1 MEEDRPLECGVT
13 IRSSSV
19 SSDPGVS
26 NRDLGHGGGSGC
38 GGNATWNRVV
48 IVGGGIAGSL
58 LAKSIQFHADV
69 VLIDQ
74 KEYFEIPWATLRS
87 TVEQPVAEK
96 AIFYHTDYL
105 VNGTV
110 ITSSAVDVTETEVI
124 TADGRH
130 VTYDY
135 LVIATGHTASSPRCK
150 RDMIEKHAS
159 LFPTPCSSHQ
169 LASISANAKMRTSSS
184 VLIIGGGP
192 AGVELASDI
201 ASVYPEKKV
210 TLVHSGSRL
219 LGFIGRK
226 AGNKA
231 LEWLRSKNVD
241 VLLEQSID
249 LDTIS
254 EADGIYMTSAG
265 EAIAADCYYVCV
277 NRPLGSSWL
286 KKSMVLKD
294 SLDIYGQLKVDGHL
308 RVKGRNNIFAIGDIV
323 DVPERKQGMLA
334 QRHAMVVAKN
344 LKQLMKVSNKEIKL
358 SKYRPSISITMVSLG
373 KKDAVAE
380 LPFTT
385 MSGFLPGLIKTREL
399 FLRRTRKLLGVDH
412 HSGFL

>member
-1 MEEDRPLECGVT
+1 MEGDRPLECGVT

-26 NRDLGHGGGSGC
+26 NRDLGHGGGSGSGR

-96 AIFYHTDYL
+96 AIFSHTDYL

-110 ITSSAVDVTETEVI
+110 ITSSAVDVTETDVI

-135 LVIATGHTASSPRCK
+135 LVIATGHTTTSPRCK
-150 RDMIEKHAS
+150 RDMIEK
-159 LFPTPCSSHQ
+159 FKE
-169 LASISANAKMRTSSS
+169 ANVKMRTSSS
-184 VLIIGGGP
+184 VLVIGGGP

-201 ASVYPEKKV
+201 ASVYPDKKV

-219 LGFIGRK
+219 LGFISRK

-277 NRPLGSSWL
+277 NKRLGSSWL
-286 KKSMVLKD
+286 RKSMVLKD
-294 SLDIYGQLKVDGHL
+294 SLDIYGQLKVDEHL
-308 RVKGRNNIFAIGDIV
+308 RVKGRNNIFAIGDII
-323 DVPERKQGMLA
+323 DVSERKQGMLA
-334 QRHAMVVAKN
+334 QKHAMVAAKN
-344 LKQLMKVSNKEIKL
+344 LKQLMKVSNKETKL

>member
-1 MEEDRPLECGVT
+1 MHPCNQH
-13 IRSSSV
+13 SV
-19 SSDPGVS
+19 
-26 NRDLGHGGGSGC
+26 
-38 GGNATWNRVV
+38 
-48 IVGGGIAGSL
+48 
-58 LAKSIQFHADV
+58 
-69 VLIDQ
+69 
-74 KEYFEIPWATLRS
+74 
-87 TVEQPVAEK
+87 
-96 AIFYHTDYL
+96 
-105 VNGTV
+105 
-110 ITSSAVDVTETEVI
+110 
-124 TADGRH
+124 
-130 VTYDY
+130 
-135 LVIATGHTASSPRCK
+135 
-150 RDMIEKHAS
+150 
-159 LFPTPCSSHQ
+159 
-169 LASISANAKMRTSSS
+169 ASIFSANVNMRTSSS

-201 ASVYPEKKV
+201 ASVYPDKKV

-254 EADGIYMTSAG
+254 ESDGIYMTSAG

-294 SLDIYGQLKVDGHL
+294 SLDVYGQLKVDEHL
-308 RVKGRNNIFAIGDIV
+308 R
-323 DVPERKQGMLA
+323 ERKQGMLA

-385 MSGFLPGLIKTREL
+385 MTGFLPGLIKTREL